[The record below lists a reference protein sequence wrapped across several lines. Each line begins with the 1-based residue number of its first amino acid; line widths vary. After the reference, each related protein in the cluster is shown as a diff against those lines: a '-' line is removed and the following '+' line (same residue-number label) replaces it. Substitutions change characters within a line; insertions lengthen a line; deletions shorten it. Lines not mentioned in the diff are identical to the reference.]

1 MHRATM
7 LARRLS
13 FGAVAAMAVL
23 YASHPS
29 SAQRDRAVRVAVG
42 ETGGAQRQA
51 LAGAISEAL
60 DRAPDVRLAPAGRAD
75 LVVRGSIVRLERT
88 RVAEGLEVRCEV
100 SLVVA
105 DARGGAVRAM
115 LRGRAGARGGTD
127 VARLQGN
134 ALRAAVR
141 GALRPL
147 AQHGHALARGQ

>member
-42 ETGGAQRQA
+42 ETGGA
-51 LAGAISEAL
+51 
-60 DRAPDVRLAPAGRAD
+60 
-75 LVVRGSIVRLERT
+75 
-88 RVAEGLEVRCEV
+88 EGLEVRCEV

-127 VARLQGN
+127 AARLQGN

-147 AQHGHALARGQ
+147 AQHGHALARGR